1 MYLPDNLITLSLKK
15 YIATADPKIGPV
27 LIGILKEMEEIKH
40 FILQLFSFLQPSCV
54 AVSWHGPDY
63 DKPLRQRS
71 QDCDQ
76 LFAFLTLMRKNN
88 FNIPIISKNKKIL
101 NLLL

>member
-1 MYLPDNLITLSLKK
+1 
-15 YIATADPKIGPV
+15 
-27 LIGILKEMEEIKH
+27 
-40 FILQLFSFLQPSCV
+40 V

-71 QDCDQ
+71 QECDQ

-88 FNIPIISKNKKIL
+88 MNIPIISEIIKLNIL
-101 NLLL
+101 SIDKERRNITDCYFEER